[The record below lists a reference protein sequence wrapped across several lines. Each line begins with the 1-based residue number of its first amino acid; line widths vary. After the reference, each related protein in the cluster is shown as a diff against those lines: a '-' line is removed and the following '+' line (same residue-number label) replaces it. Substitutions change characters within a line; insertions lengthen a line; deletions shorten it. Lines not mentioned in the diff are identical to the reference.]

1 MRRIVLRQVTK
12 TFDGVR
18 AVDGLDLDV
27 GAGEVYGLLGPN
39 GAGKT
44 TTIRTVLGIYAPDS
58 GRIDCDNGGT
68 GLSKDR
74 VGYLPEERGLYPKMR
89 VMDLLVFLGEIKSL
103 SRPEAAGRAEE
114 WLERMGLSEWSNRR
128 VDQLSKGMQQKLQF
142 IATIIHDPDLLILD
156 EPFSGLDPINVAVLK
171 EIMQTLTNEGKIL
184 IFSTHQ
190 MEDAEALC
198 DRICLINRGRRVLEG
213 TVPELKALYKR
224 NRLRIAFEGNDDFL
238 EDTKL
243 VRRADRRA
251 NHVEVELQTGADPG
265 DLLRRAL
272 SGARIH
278 RFEVSEPSLRDIFL
292 MAVGGEDAGEN
303 RNE

>member
-1 MRRIVLRQVTK
+1 MRRILLQQVTK
-12 TFDGVR
+12 TFDGVT
-18 AVDGLDLDV
+18 AVDGLDLDI
-27 GAGEVYGLLGPN
+27 GAGEVFGLLGPN

-44 TTIRTVLGIYAPDS
+44 TTIRTILGIYGPDS
-58 GRIDCDNGGT
+58 GTIDYGNGGT
-68 GLSKDR
+68 GLSRDCI
-74 VGYLPEERGLYPKMR
+74 GYLPEERGLYPKMR

-103 SRPEAAGRAEE
+103 SRSEAAGRAGE

-171 EIMQTLTNEGKIL
+171 EIMQTLTSEGKIL

-198 DRICLINRGRRVLEG
+198 DRICLINRGRKVLEG
-213 TVPELKALYKR
+213 TVTELKSKYTR
-224 NRLRIAFEGNDDFL
+224 NRLRIAFNGSDDFL
-238 EDTKL
+238 KDTNL
-243 VRRADRRA
+243 VRHAENQG

-265 DLLRRAL
+265 ELLRQAL
-272 SGARIH
+272 SAAQVH

-292 MAVGGEDAGEN
+292 MAVGGEDSGDD

>member
-1 MRRIVLRQVTK
+1 MRRMQLQQVTK
-12 TFDGVR
+12 TFDGVT
-18 AVDGLDLDV
+18 AVDRLDLDIA
-27 GAGEVYGLLGPN
+27 AGETFGLLGPN

-44 TTIRTVLGIYAPDS
+44 TTIRTILGIYGPDS
-58 GRIDCDNGGT
+58 GTIDYGNGGT
-68 GLSKDR
+68 GLSRDR
-74 VGYLPEERGLYPKMR
+74 IGYLPEERGLYPKMR

-103 SRPEAAGRAEE
+103 SRTEAAGRAGE

-142 IATIIHDPDLLILD
+142 IATVMHDPDLLILD

-171 EIMQTLTNEGKIL
+171 EIMQTLTSEGKIL

-198 DRICLINRGRRVLEG
+198 DRICLINRGRKVLDG
-213 TVPELKALYKR
+213 TVTELKSLYTR
-224 NRLRIAFEGNDDFL
+224 NRLRIAFEGSDDFL
-238 EDTKL
+238 RDTNL
-243 VRRADRRA
+243 VRHAEHRG

-265 DLLRRAL
+265 DLLRTAL
-272 SGARIH
+272 AAARIH

-292 MAVGGEDAGEN
+292 MAVGGEDSGE
-303 RNE
+303 EQDE

>member
-1 MRRIVLRQVTK
+1 MRRILLRQVTK
-12 TFDGVR
+12 TFDGVT
-18 AVDGLDLDV
+18 AVDGLDLDIA
-27 GAGEVYGLLGPN
+27 AGEVYGLLGPN

-44 TTIRTVLGIYAPDS
+44 TTIRTILGIYGPDS
-58 GRIDCDNGGT
+58 GTIDYGNGGT

-74 VGYLPEERGLYPKMR
+74 IGYLPEERGLYPKMR
-89 VMDLLVFLGEIKSL
+89 VLDLLVFLGEIKSL
-103 SRPEAAGRAEE
+103 TRSEAAGRAGE

-142 IATIIHDPDLLILD
+142 IATVIHDPDLLILD

-171 EIMQTLTNEGKIL
+171 EIMQTLTSEGKIL

-198 DRICLINRGRRVLEG
+198 DRICLINRGRRILEG
-213 TVPELKALYKR
+213 TVPELKSQYTR
-224 NRLRIAFEGNDDFL
+224 NRLRIAFEGRDDFL
-238 EDTKL
+238 KDTNL
-243 VRRADRRA
+243 VRHAEHRG

-265 DLLRRAL
+265 DLLRQAL
-272 SGARIH
+272 SAARIH

-292 MAVGGEDAGEN
+292 MAVGGEDSGEKQD
-303 RNE
+303 E

>member
-1 MRRIVLRQVTK
+1 MDRILLQQVTK
-12 TFDGVR
+12 TFDGVT
-18 AVDGLDLDV
+18 AVDGLDLEIA
-27 GAGEVYGLLGPN
+27 AGETFGLLGPN

-44 TTIRTVLGIYAPDS
+44 TTIRTILGIYGPDS
-58 GRIDCDNGGT
+58 GAIDYGNGGT
-68 GLSKDR
+68 GLSRDCI
-74 VGYLPEERGLYPKMR
+74 GYLPEERGLYPKMR

-103 SRPEAAGRAEE
+103 SRSEAAGRAGK

-171 EIMQTLTNEGKIL
+171 EIMQDMTREGKIL

-198 DRICLINRGRRVLEG
+198 DRICLINRGRKVLEG
-213 TVPELKALYKR
+213 TVPELKALYRR
-224 NRLRIAFEGNDDFL
+224 NRLLIAFQGRDDFL
-238 EDTKL
+238 ENTTL
-243 VRRADRRA
+243 VRHSENHG
-251 NHVEVELQTGADPG
+251 NHVEVELQPGADPG
-265 DLLRRAL
+265 DLLRQAL
-272 SGARIH
+272 SAAQVQ

-292 MAVGGEDAGEN
+292 TAVGGEDSGE
-303 RNE
+303 EQDE

>member
-27 GAGEVYGLLGPN
+27 EAGEVYGLLGPN

-103 SRPEAAGRAEE
+103 SRPEAAGRAGE

-198 DRICLINRGRRVLEG
+198 DRICLINRGRKVLEG

-292 MAVGGEDAGEN
+292 MAVGGEDAGES

>member
-1 MRRIVLRQVTK
+1 MRRIQLQQVTK
-12 TFDGVR
+12 TFDGVT
-18 AVDGLDLDV
+18 AVDGLDLDIA
-27 GAGEVYGLLGPN
+27 AGETFGLLGPN

-44 TTIRTVLGIYAPDS
+44 TTIRTILGIYGPDS
-58 GRIDCDNGGT
+58 GTIDYGNGGT
-68 GLSKDR
+68 GLSRDR
-74 VGYLPEERGLYPKMR
+74 IGYLPEERGLYPKMR

-103 SRPEAAGRAEE
+103 SRTEAAGRAGE

-142 IATIIHDPDLLILD
+142 IATVMHDPDLLILD

-171 EIMQTLTNEGKIL
+171 EIMQTLTAEGKIL

-198 DRICLINRGRRVLEG
+198 DRICLINRGRKVLDG
-213 TVPELKALYKR
+213 TVTELKSLYTR
-224 NRLRIAFEGNDDFL
+224 NRLRIAFEGSDEFL
-238 EDTKL
+238 EDTNL
-243 VRRADRRA
+243 VRHAEHRG
-251 NHVEVELQTGADPG
+251 NHVEVELQPGADPG
-265 DLLRRAL
+265 DLLRQAL

-292 MAVGGEDAGEN
+292 MAVGGEDSGGEQD
-303 RNE
+303 E

>member
-1 MRRIVLRQVTK
+1 MRRILLQQVTK
-12 TFDGVR
+12 TFDGVT
-18 AVDGLDLDV
+18 AVDGLDLDIA
-27 GAGEVYGLLGPN
+27 AGETFGLLGPN

-44 TTIRTVLGIYAPDS
+44 TTIRTILGIYGPDS
-58 GRIDCDNGGT
+58 GTIDYGNGGT
-68 GLSKDR
+68 GPSRDR
-74 VGYLPEERGLYPKMR
+74 IGYLPEERGLYPKMR

-103 SRPEAAGRAEE
+103 SRSEAAGRARE
-114 WLERMGLSEWSNRR
+114 WLERMGLTEWSNRR

-171 EIMQTLTNEGKIL
+171 EIMQTLTSDGKIL

-198 DRICLINRGRRVLEG
+198 DRICLINRGRKVLDG
-213 TVPELKALYKR
+213 TVTELKSLYTR
-224 NRLRIAFEGNDDFL
+224 NRLRIAFEGSDDFL
-238 EDTKL
+238 KDTNL
-243 VRRADRRA
+243 VRHAEHRG

-265 DLLRRAL
+265 DLLRQAL
-272 SGARIH
+272 SAAQVR

-292 MAVGGEDAGEN
+292 MAVGGEDSGEKQD
-303 RNE
+303 E